1 MSVTVICACPW
12 LIWARLEYE
21 DVIDDAHVH
30 DRGSQ
35 SSDKSSPGISLPCLH
50 GPFCEGCLSVWS
62 RVNRTCPACRKKTGY
77 DDTDCWVHLEEPDL
91 DEIVEGLYLF
101 IRKL

>member
-1 MSVTVICACPW
+1 M
-12 LIWARLEYE
+12 
-21 DVIDDAHVH
+21 
-30 DRGSQ
+30 
-35 SSDKSSPGISLPCLH
+35 
-50 GPFCEGCLSVWS
+50 
-62 RVNRTCPACRKKTGY
+62 NRTCPACRKKTGY

>member
-1 MSVTVICACPW
+1 MLSNWSCDNPVPQ
-12 LIWARLEYE
+12 
-21 DVIDDAHVH
+21 IDAKLLSRHH
-30 DRGSQ
+30 SR
-35 SSDKSSPGISLPCLH
+35 PCR
-50 GPFCEGCLSVWS
+50 S

>member
-1 MSVTVICACPW
+1 MTVGDGFWCLFVTHTHTHTHTSKKTN
-12 LIWARLEYE
+12 R
-21 DVIDDAHVH
+21 
-30 DRGSQ
+30 
-35 SSDKSSPGISLPCLH
+35 
-50 GPFCEGCLSVWS
+50 S

-91 DEIVEGLYLF
+91 DEIVEGLYAF